1 VETGSEQQLQLC
13 GPIQLVRVD
22 FAHDHTLL
30 SIHPAPAAVVV
41 AGFRRAAAE
50 TPAIRGGTPSYRR
63 FPTSARCTI
72 ESTVV
77 GGRDLADDE
86 RRGLVG
92 REARSRPGPRTTPAR
107 TPLTSTDGRH
117 RRSDTTSPS
126 RISTPPGRP
135 RGRFAVAPPRS
146 RAPARAADGDGLS
159 AAIVPMRSRSSPVRC
174 SPTPF
179 SRQSHGCHSTIR
191 HRIRAHHYSTR
202 GCTPLRAIGEMSP
215 LHVRA
220 GRQRPTRPVPRRRP
234 RQVCPDALACGSE

>member
-191 HRIRAHHYSTR
+191 HRIRRITTPPGGDPRSAKSANVPVSRPGRPAPAHRARTTTQAAPAVPGRTS
-202 GCTPLRAIGEMSP
+202 LRK
-215 LHVRA
+215 
-220 GRQRPTRPVPRRRP
+220 
-234 RQVCPDALACGSE
+234 